1 MLIDEIKKSNMNALK
16 EKNNEKRTAYS
27 IVINKYMLQN
37 IERKAQGKE
46 MADADTVA
54 ILQKTVKEL
63 TEEAENYAKVNNMV
77 EHDAVL
83 KQREALELFIPK
95 MMSLEE
101 IKAEILKLDDKSIGN
116 VMKFF
121 KVNFNGKCNMQDVQ
135 AVLKTL

>member
-1 MLIDEIKKSNMNALK
+1 MLIDEIKKSNMIALK

-27 IVINKYMLQN
+27 IAINKYMLQN
-37 IERKAQGKE
+37 IERRAQGKE
-46 MADADTVA
+46 MADADVVA

-101 IKAEILKLDDKSIGN
+101 IKAEILKLEDKSIGN
-116 VMKFF
+116 VMKYF
-121 KVNFNGKCNMQDVQ
+121 KINFMGKCSMQDVQ